1 VKIWSKIVIAIA
13 VIIAAIITIG
23 IYSNREVVNAFE
35 KINQKLDKVNKL
47 TQFDNNAIINT
58 IQNDSLLAKSILLR
72 ETTLAFNN
80 YVESLKVTLLK
91 GIDGNFEKG
100 NKETNIFFDKSQITE
115 EGRRFLTDIQEVRL
129 ALVKNT
135 TAGDTLLLNKI
146 DDLCT
151 LTDVDN
157 QDKSE
162 SGLRYHFERFPVIS
176 VVAKLTSIQSDI
188 QAIEK
193 QILVGFVSQETQSIQ

>member
-1 VKIWSKIVIAIA
+1 MKIWSKIVIAIA